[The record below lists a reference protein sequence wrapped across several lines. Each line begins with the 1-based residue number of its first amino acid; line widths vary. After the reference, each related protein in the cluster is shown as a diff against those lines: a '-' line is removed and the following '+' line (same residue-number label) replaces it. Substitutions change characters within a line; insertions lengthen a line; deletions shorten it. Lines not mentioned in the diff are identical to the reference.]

1 MFFCR
6 RFTVAGAA
14 AVTGS
19 DSRDCWRRVRE
30 HLRAELGNTTFQR
43 WIEQIAL
50 DSADGER
57 VVLSAPT
64 AFLRRWIEPHYGD
77 RIRALWRREMPS
89 VCKIE
94 FTVRPEL
101 TEGRPETAPD
111 ARAAPAGSR
120 VFGAWLD
127 ERYSFANFVVGKPN
141 EFAHAAAVAVAD
153 GASQYNPLYI
163 FGGVGLGKTHLLQAI
178 GLRACTQ
185 RPDRTTIYMSA
196 ERFMYEFIAALRA
209 EDAMAFKDRIRSADL
224 LLVDDVQ
231 FIGGK
236 EATQEEFFHTFNALI
251 AAGKQVV
258 VSGDRLPGDLRDM
271 DERMRSRLDWG
282 LVAEVHT
289 TSFELRLGILQAW
302 VERAGRGLLVPAE
315 VLELLARRIV
325 TSVRELEGALTSLIA
340 QATLTGQAIDLDT
353 CRNVLRDKLR
363 GARRPVS
370 IEDIQNRVAE
380 YYGTRVSEMRSAR
393 RARIVTRPRHVAMY
407 LAKRLT
413 QRSLPEIGRKFG
425 NRDHT
430 TVLNGV
436 KRIEELRKTDPQLD
450 DDVERLARSLE
461 S

>member
-1 MFFCR
+1 M
-6 RFTVAGAA
+6 
-14 AVTGS
+14 
-19 DSRDCWRRVRE
+19 RE

-57 VVLSAPT
+57 VVLSTQT

-89 VCKIE
+89 IRKVE
-94 FTVRPEL
+94 FAVRPEL
-101 TEGRPETAPD
+101 TESRPE
-111 ARAAPAGSR
+111 AAPGGGAEAGPG

-127 ERYSFANFVVGKPN
+127 ERYDFANFVVGKPN
-141 EFAHAAAVAVAD
+141 EFAHAAAMAVSD

-178 GLRACTQ
+178 GLRARER
-185 RPDRTTIYMSA
+185 RPDCKTIYMSA

-209 EDAMAFKDRIRSADL
+209 EDAMAFKEHIRSADL

-258 VSGDRLPGDLRDM
+258 VSGDRLPGDLNDM

-282 LVAEVHT
+282 LVAEIHT

-302 VERAGRGLLVPAE
+302 IERAGRGLSVPAE
-315 VLELLARRIV
+315 VLELLARCIV
-325 TSVRELEGALTSLIA
+325 ASVRELEGALTSLIA
-340 QATLTGQAIDLDT
+340 QATLTGRAIDMET

-370 IEDIQNRVAE
+370 IEDIQNAVAE

-393 RARIVTRPRHVAMY
+393 RARIVTRPRHIAMY

-450 DDVERLARSLE
+450 DDVERLARQLE
-461 S
+461 SS